1 MSREIP
7 DDDEDEIALPPR
19 HGPSRPRKAS
29 DDDAEVLDEASTFK
43 PNTSKKRSAGRAAA
57 GSSANPGRATKADEG
72 RADRSGPTLFER
84 IVFGS
89 IGSGQLA
96 LFSRQFGSYMEAGVD
111 LMKSLANLRKQ
122 FGRTAL
128 GPVLERMEMGVRRGD
143 SLGDTMAREPQAFD
157 PMYLGLMRVAEA
169 RGGIPETLRLLA
181 NHYEAR
187 KRMIR
192 QARSALIYPAA
203 VLIVASIVVMLM
215 TYYILPMFAE
225 LLADLAMGKGA
236 SSLPLPSRV
245 LMAFSD
251 FVKSFGWWLIPLLF
265 FGGIFGSLRFYKT
278 GSGKAMFDELAMYVP
293 VLGALLRKIDTAR
306 FARTMSAL
314 QEGGL
319 DIGASIDLSADVL
332 TTTPY
337 RKAIRGTKA
346 IVMQGGLL
354 SEALEASRRFP
365 ADVISIVES
374 GEETG
379 KLPETLSKLADE
391 YEEQV
396 EYTVKNLGQLMQPII
411 VVMMGAM
418 VLFIILA
425 VFLPYISVLTS
436 LGGG

>member
-1 MSREIP
+1 MSRDIP
-7 DDDEDEIALPPR
+7 DDDEIPLPPR
-19 HGPSRPRKAS
+19 HGPSRQRKAS

-43 PNTSKKRSAGRAAA
+43 PNTSKKRSTGRAAA
-57 GSSANPGRATKADEG
+57 GPSDNPGRATQSDEG
-72 RADRSGPTLFER
+72 RGDRSGPTMFER
-84 IVFGS
+84 VLFGS

-122 FGRTAL
+122 FSRTAL
-128 GPVLERMEMGVRRGD
+128 GPVLDRMEAGVRRGD

-181 NHYEAR
+181 DHYEAR

-203 VLIVASIVVMLM
+203 VLMVASIVVMLM
-215 TYYILPMFAE
+215 TYYILPMFAD
-225 LLADLAMGKGA
+225 LLADLAKGKGGA
-236 SSLPLPSRV
+236 SALPMPSRV

-251 FVKSFGWWLIPLLF
+251 FVKSYGWWLIPTLF

-278 GSGKAMFDELAMYVP
+278 GSGKAMFDELALYVP
-293 VLGALLRKIDTAR
+293 VLGPLLRKIDTAR

-337 RKAIRGTKA
+337 RKAIRGTKS

-396 EYTVKNLGQLMQPII
+396 EYTVKNLGQLMQPLI
-411 VVMMGAM
+411 VIMMGAM

>member
-7 DDDEDEIALPPR
+7 DDEEIPLPPR
-19 HGPSRPRKAS
+19 HGPARPRKAS
-29 DDDAEVLDEASTFK
+29 DDDAELLDEASTFR
-43 PNTSKKRSAGRAAA
+43 PNAPKKKASRSTGAGPT
-57 GSSANPGRATKADEG
+57 ANPRRATQADDE
-72 RADRSGPTLFER
+72 RADRSGPSMFER
-84 IVFGS
+84 LLFGS

-96 LFSRQFGSYMEAGVD
+96 LFSRQFGTYMEAGVD

-122 FGRTAL
+122 FARTAL
-128 GPVLERMEMGVRRGD
+128 GPVLDRMEAGVRRGD

-181 NHYEAR
+181 DHYEAR

-203 VLIVASIVVMLM
+203 VLMVASIVVMLM

-225 LLADLAMGKGA
+225 LLADLARGKGA

-245 LMAFSD
+245 LMAFSA
-251 FVKSFGWWLIPLLF
+251 FVRSYGWWLVPLLF
-265 FGGIFGSLRFYKT
+265 FGGIFGSYRFYKT
-278 GSGKAMFDELAMYVP
+278 SAGKAMFDELAMYVP

-332 TTTPY
+332 TTAPY

-365 ADVISIVES
+365 PDVISIVES

-379 KLPETLSKLADE
+379 KLPETLGKLADE

-411 VVMMGAM
+411 VVLMGAM

-425 VFLPYISVLTS
+425 VFLPYISLLTS